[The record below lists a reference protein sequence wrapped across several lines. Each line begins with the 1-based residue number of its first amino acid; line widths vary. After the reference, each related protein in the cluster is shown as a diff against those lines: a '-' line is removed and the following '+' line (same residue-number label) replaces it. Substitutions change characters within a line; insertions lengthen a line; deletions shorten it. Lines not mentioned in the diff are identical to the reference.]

1 MIFQPIL
8 FGLIGTEIRV
18 SELDPQTVGY
28 GLAVLAI
35 GLTIRI
41 IVSYLAVMGG
51 DLSLKERIFVA
62 LAWLPKATVQAALGP
77 VALDTLK
84 HSDLDD
90 SSEEFLT
97 RKNLGLQVLTI
108 AVLVIL
114 ITAPIG
120 SVAITLT
127 GPRLLNK
134 KNDNTEENTNKDEIE
149 A

>member
-1 MIFQPIL
+1 MDK
-8 FGLIGTEIRV
+8 
-18 SELDPQTVGY
+18 LDSKTVGY

-41 IVSYLAVMGG
+41 IVSYLSVLGG
-51 DLSLKERIFVA
+51 DLSTKERIFVA

-77 VALDTLK
+77 VLLDK
-84 HSDLDD
+84 IAKDD
-90 SSEEFLT
+90 EF
-97 RKNLGLQVLTI
+97 KEWNDLGLQVLTI

-120 SVAITLT
+120 SVAITLM

-134 KNDNTEENTNKDEIE
+134 KENTEETNEQV
-149 A
+149 